1 MFDPRLQVKVLK
13 RVDVSYGGE
22 NGFNQA
28 IELAAETLGDVKF
41 IQEKKLIARYFD
53 EVSRDSGQYCFGID
67 ETLKALEMGAV
78 ETLIVWENFD
88 VMRYVLR
95 NPQTQETKILHLRSD
110 QEKEKSHFQDK
121 DSGVELE
128 HVEEMPLLEWFAN
141 NYKNFGAT
149 LEIVTDKSQEGSQ
162 FVRGFGG
169 VGGILRYKVD
179 LQNLNVD
186 EDAEPIDYSDYD

>member
-1 MFDPRLQVKVLK
+1 MFF
-13 RVDVSYGGE
+13 S
-22 NGFNQA
+22 FS
-28 IELAAETLGDVKF
+28 
-41 IQEKKLIARYFD
+41 ARYFD
-53 EVSRDSGQYCFGID
+53 EVSKDSGQYCFGID

-121 DSGVELE
+121 DTGIELE

-141 NYKNFGAT
+141 NYKNFGK
-149 LEIVTDKSQEGSQ
+149 ENISKNI
-162 FVRGFGG
+162 F
-169 VGGILRYKVD
+169 
-179 LQNLNVD
+179 
-186 EDAEPIDYSDYD
+186 

>member
-1 MFDPRLQVKVLK
+1 VFL
-13 RVDVSYGGE
+13 
-22 NGFNQA
+22 
-28 IELAAETLGDVKF
+28 
-41 IQEKKLIARYFD
+41 ARYFD
-53 EVSRDSGQYCFGID
+53 EVSKDSGQYCFGID

-95 NPQTQETKILHLRSD
+95 NPQTQETKVLHLRSD

-141 NYKNFGAT
+141 NYKNFGNKNKGFVFHW
-149 LEIVTDKSQEGSQ
+149 LIFFKFQVPHSKSSL
-162 FVRGFGG
+162 
-169 VGGILRYKVD
+169 IKVKKV
-179 LQNLNVD
+179 LSSFEVSVVLAVFY
-186 EDAEPIDYSDYD
+186 AIKSIFKI

>member
-1 MFDPRLQVKVLK
+1 MIRFLL
-13 RVDVSYGGE
+13 
-22 NGFNQA
+22 
-28 IELAAETLGDVKF
+28 
-41 IQEKKLIARYFD
+41 ARYFD
-53 EVSRDSGQYCFGID
+53 EVSRDSGQYCFGIE

-95 NPQTQETKILHLRSD
+95 NPQTQEVKILHLRSD

-141 NYKNFGAT
+141 NYKNFGRNCLAC
-149 LEIVTDKSQEGSQ
+149 
-162 FVRGFGG
+162 FFRM
-169 VGGILRYKVD
+169 
-179 LQNLNVD
+179 LNFLLN
-186 EDAEPIDYSDYD
+186 SRCNTRNCHR

>member
-1 MFDPRLQVKVLK
+1 MKVLK

-41 IQEKKLIARYFD
+41 IQEKKLISRYFD
-53 EVSRDSGQYCFGID
+53 EVSKDSGQYCFGVD

-88 VMRYVLR
+88 VMRYVLK
-95 NPQTQETKILHLRSD
+95 NIQTQETKTIHLRSD
-110 QEKEKSHFQDK
+110 QEKDKSHFQDK
-121 DSGVELE
+121 DTGVELE

-141 NYKNFGAT
+141 NYKNFGKNKEN
-149 LEIVTDKSQEGSQ
+149 LEKCDK
-162 FVRGFGG
+162 
-169 VGGILRYKVD
+169 K
-179 LQNLNVD
+179 LN
-186 EDAEPIDYSDYD
+186 ESLL

>member
-1 MFDPRLQVKVLK
+1 MKVLK

-41 IQEKKLIARYFD
+41 IQEKKLIGRYFD
-53 EVSRDSGQYCFGID
+53 EVSKDSGQYCFGIE

-88 VMRYVLR
+88 VMRYVLK
-95 NPQTQETKILHLRSD
+95 NIQTQETKTIHLRTD
-110 QEKEKSHFQDK
+110 QEKDKSHFQDK
-121 DSGVELE
+121 DTGVELE

-141 NYKNFGAT
+141 NYKNFG
-149 LEIVTDKSQEGSQ
+149 KN
-162 FVRGFGG
+162 
-169 VGGILRYKVD
+169 K
-179 LQNLNVD
+179 
-186 EDAEPIDYSDYD
+186 